1 MCLIISCAGL
11 EESGEARERVE
22 VTEGELPGHMA
33 LEMERASVERR
44 PPRRGYKDVPL
55 TGCHQSV
62 LPLYRLPADFGQ
74 ITPPDERGLFREE
87 DRASVGED
95 RAGRLLQAGSQPWVL
110 DDGGRVLGLRL
121 PNGEVAGYDDIL
133 RDARAWATAFG
144 RDVRAVFCQNHD
156 HNCVATCAKYA
167 QKSEG
172 DQQSGHKMKKLDPR
186 SYCRFLFV
194 RIVEM
199 KVGDKIKKVLRRGKA
214 LLQKACVCRS
224 NIRNEYGRVGVV
236 RRHPFRSTS
245 NDVLQAFGRCNVDIQ
260 RNDRVVPSD
269 VPEVTVEAMKPVRF
283 FYGQAQ
289 LSAEAR
295 QMLAALAE
303 GIRSSHICDFYMT
316 KYLAKGQQVLASAI
330 TPVLAGL
337 NRLDDEIAAGAKT
350 LPTIEDVA
358 RAKLRRILFSA
369 NRAHW
374 FSACELAI
382 FVLTGGHSIATH
394 VDRPLF
400 LSKVFYLLE
409 EGKRLRNGALLGSYV
424 AEAARP
430 SAVDVV
436 QFVEQAQTKRSVDD
450 VGGTPTERDAKRSRT
465 FVGSDLVVG
474 DASMEEPVTHE
485 EMTEGFV
492 DVPDG
497 LEEDVELVAGEEI
510 EETEGPRQTQ
520 EIQPEEPQVRM
531 FRATAS
537 TFDDWLHRGFFLQD
551 MNFHTYVAHIE
562 VAPRSQ
568 GKLGDCFLFDEHYVK
583 SKTYWQRLAR
593 RIAVPRVVGAA
604 CSRLDVGNGEE
615 NARYKLTL
623 FGLLCCPG
631 TGACADPVSLSR
643 PYLFPGSSKSMTG
656 RGAPVFLFGPAWK
669 ARRAEVERL
678 ADEAERKIKL
688 NKKLPTLVDCATF
701 RCLQSKK
708 LSLVHV
714 LVRQVFYYNRT
725 KNDEYTGT
733 YNFCKLVAAVCSYLD
748 VDSDLLFAEEQL
760 HLCEFVG
767 HRTRDM
773 VLRLDMHTE
782 ARNTAIQVA
791 KDKVFANVEE
801 DAASVASDDQQV
813 LIEVENV
820 GGEPEGN
827 EEVDQGENIETGT
840 VGGVELTSLLPQDPD
855 AVRAQLLH
863 SSVLDPAKESAGRKP
878 DAVRFMLDVEKA
890 LPQQIQVCKQT
901 FPVSQGG
908 GWEPQTAVE
917 DLLVTQQQYIDLY
930 RQTDQTDGV
939 VDEGTVGLGDPSREP
954 SVEVVP
960 GDLRSRGPAVVA
972 KMLCDRAG
980 LNRDQLGF
988 VAIVAKTLQDAFDRL
1003 PVGSNGCL
1011 PKDEVLLRCLLVG
1024 GGGCGKTR
1032 IINMVLRPLF
1042 ETVFGDGSMQAQAP
1056 SNKAARQIQGRTM
1069 HSANKLRKDSSLRT
1083 VHLRVTA
1090 ETKKALECNTVP
1102 LAAIVI
1108 DEFSQCIGQMLHADA
1123 LRKSYGRQQALG
1135 LEIHRYAEF
1144 DETWGRMPVV
1154 VIAGDELQL
1163 PPVPFAHSLLAS
1175 TDGTSDEHKAGVHLF
1190 SQFQHVYRLQ
1200 TAMRFQDPVL
1210 ECILKKMRTPGGSRL
1225 TQAEWKALLATN
1237 VAGPSDADRLVGT
1250 EHFFQACYTWSVVS
1264 LAYVVRSFESAKASK
1279 QTLYAVRAVDI
1290 GQNIPPERGR
1300 SVAEALVRHPNM
1312 NETGRLPHY
1321 GLYHIGMEVRFT
1333 QTVAAPH
1340 VVVDTAGVI
1349 RGFAFAKGDADRT
1362 DLKASFVVLRQFPEA
1377 IYVELKNVP
1386 KRFMPEEPCREH
1398 APNVCD
1404 TCSQCLR
1411 LRNIFLVRPFT
1422 NQQAWSLKLAVA
1434 NPLGGGTEE
1443 ISVKVKR
1450 TQIPLVTVKAST
1462 LHVLQGTTTEPGLIF
1477 HWQFPR
1483 RLQGDMRWLA
1493 AYVALSRVRSLTCLR
1508 SVGLDGKVRA
1518 LIEEGPPD
1526 TLPARFQQ
1534 LFEEKELNTQTFA
1547 AACLVAL
1554 GW

>member
-1 MCLIISCAGL
+1 M
-11 EESGEARERVE
+11 E

-33 LEMERASVERR
+33 LEMERASLERR

-62 LPLYRLPADFGQ
+62 LPLYRLPAVFGQ
-74 ITPPDERGLFREE
+74 ISGPDERGLFREE
-87 DRASVGED
+87 DGGSVGEGKE
-95 RAGRLLQAGSQPWVL
+95 AGLLQAGAQPWVL
-110 DDGGRVLGLRL
+110 DDGGRVLGFKL
-121 PNGEVAGYDDIL
+121 PNGEVAAYDDIL
-133 RDARAWATAFG
+133 QDARTWATAFA
-144 RDVRAVFCQNHD
+144 RDVRGVFCQNHD

-172 DQQSGHKMKKLDPR
+172 DQQSGQKVKKLDPR

-199 KVGDKIKKVLRRGKA
+199 KLSDKIKKVLRRGKA

-337 NRLDDEIAAGAKT
+337 NRLDDEIAAGVKT
-350 LPTIEDVA
+350 LPTLEDVA

-394 VDRPLF
+394 IDRPLF

-409 EGKRLRNGALLGSYV
+409 EGKRLRNGAVLGSYV
-424 AEAARP
+424 AEAVRP
-430 SAVDVV
+430 SAVDVA
-436 QFVEQAQTKRSVDD
+436 QFVDRSLRKRPLENTE
-450 VGGTPTERDAKRSRT
+450 GNPTVTDAKRPCSL
-465 FVGSDLVVG
+465 FVGGVPTTDDG
-474 DASMEEPVTHE
+474 AEEFVSHDQL
-485 EMTEGFV
+485 TEGFV
-492 DVPDG
+492 DAPDG
-497 LEEDVELVAGEEI
+497 LVEPVEGEYG
-510 EETEGPRQTQ
+510 EETEGVRQNQ
-520 EIQPEEPQVRM
+520 EVQPEEPEVRM

-551 MNFHTYVAHIE
+551 MNFHTYVAYIE

-593 RIAVPRVVGAA
+593 RVAVPRVVGAA
-604 CSRLDVGNGEE
+604 CSRLDVGDGEE

-623 FGLLCCPG
+623 FGLLRCPG
-631 TGACADPVSLSR
+631 TGACADPVSLSAS
-643 PYLFPGSSKSMTG
+643 YLCPGPSKSVT
-656 RGAPVFLFGPAWK
+656 RQDVPVFLFGPAWK
-669 ARRAEVERL
+669 ARQAEVEIL

-688 NKKLPTLVDCATF
+688 NKKLPTLVDCTAF
-701 RCLQSKK
+701 RCLQLKK
-708 LSLVHV
+708 MSLVHV
-714 LVRQVFYYNRT
+714 LVRQLFYYNHT
-725 KNDEYTGT
+725 KQEYAGT
-733 YNFCKLVAAVCSYLD
+733 YNFCKLVGLVCSYLEA
-748 VDSDLLFAEEQL
+748 DSGALFAEEQL

-791 KDKVFANVEE
+791 KDKALVTVEE
-801 DAASVASDDQQV
+801 DAASVASDDQRV

-827 EEVDQGENIETGT
+827 EEIDVGENTETGG
-840 VGGVELTSLLPQDPD
+840 VGGVELTSLLPRDPA

-863 SSVLDPAKESAGRKP
+863 SSVLDPAKESSGRKP
-878 DAVRFMLDVEKA
+878 DAVRFMLEVEKA
-890 LPQQIQVCKQT
+890 LPQQIEVCKQT
-901 FPVSQGG
+901 FPVSQAR
-908 GWEPQTAVE
+908 GWEPQTSVE
-917 DLLVTQQQYIDLY
+917 DLLVTQQQYINLY
-930 RQTDQTDGV
+930 KQTDQTDGV
-939 VDEGTVGLGDPSREP
+939 VDEATMGLADPSREP
-954 SVEVVP
+954 HVEVVP

-972 KMLCDRAG
+972 KMLSDRAG

-1003 PVGSNGCL
+1003 PVGSDGCL
-1011 PKDEVLLRCLLVG
+1011 PKDRVLLRCLLVG

-1042 ETVFGDGSMQAQAP
+1042 DTVFGDGSMQAQAP

-1083 VHLRVTA
+1083 VHLRVSA

-1135 LEIHRYAEF
+1135 LEIHRYAEI

-1175 TDGTSDEHKAGVHLF
+1175 TEGTSDEHKAGVHLF
-1190 SQFQHVYRLQ
+1190 SQFQYVYRLQ

-1210 ECILKKMRTPGGSRL
+1210 ESILKKMRTPGGSRL
-1225 TQAEWKALLATN
+1225 TQPEWKALLATN
-1237 VAGPSDADRLVGT
+1237 VAGPSDAVRLIGT
-1250 EHFFQACYTWSVVS
+1250 ENFFQACYTWSVVS

-1279 QTLYAVRAVDI
+1279 KTLYAVRAVDI
-1290 GQNIPPERGR
+1290 VQNIPPERAR
-1300 SVAEALVRHPNM
+1300 SVAEALVQHPNM

-1321 GLYHIGMEVRFT
+1321 GLYHVGMEVRFT
-1333 QTVAAPH
+1333 QTVAAPN
-1340 VVVDTAGVI
+1340 VVVDTVGVI
-1349 RGFAFAKGDADRT
+1349 RGFAFAKEDANRT
-1362 DLKASFVVLRQFPEA
+1362 DLNASFVVLRRFPEA
-1377 IYVELKNVP
+1377 IYVELQDVP
-1386 KRFMPEEPCREH
+1386 KRFVPEEPCREH
-1398 APNVCD
+1398 APNVDNACPE
-1404 TCSQCLR
+1404 CLR
-1411 LRNIFLVRPFT
+1411 LRNMFLVRPFT
-1422 NQQAWSLKLAVA
+1422 NQQAWSLKLVVS
-1434 NPLGGGTEE
+1434 NPLGGSTEE

-1493 AYVALSRVRSLTCLR
+1493 AYVALSRVRSLNCLR
-1508 SVGLDGKVRA
+1508 SVGLDNKVRA

-1526 TLPARFQQ
+1526 TLPARFEQ
-1534 LFEEKELNTQTFA
+1534 LFAEKELSTQTFA
-1547 AACLVAL
+1547 AACLLAL